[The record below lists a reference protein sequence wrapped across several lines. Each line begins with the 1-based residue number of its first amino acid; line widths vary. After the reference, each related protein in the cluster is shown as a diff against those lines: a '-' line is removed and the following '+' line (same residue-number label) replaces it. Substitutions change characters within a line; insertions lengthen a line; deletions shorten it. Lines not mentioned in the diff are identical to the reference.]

1 MAVGRRVRWLIAGVV
16 VVVAVV
22 VAVWPRGQQPAPS
35 PAAAPPSPVD
45 LAPARAAAHLAPCP
59 TAPKP
64 ASTAVSTG
72 LHVTVTCLANGTP
85 VDLASVLGDAPALVN
100 VWASWC
106 VPCQQELPAL
116 DSYAATPG
124 AIRVIGV
131 QVQSPQQDGLALL
144 TGLHVRH
151 LPMVIDTT
159 GAASKALRLPVGL
172 PVSYVVKPDGTATL
186 VTSPARVLDS
196 VAQVRQAVATYL
208 GGVQ

>member
-1 MAVGRRVRWLIAGVV
+1 MTVGRRLRWLIAGVV

-22 VAVWPRGQQPAPS
+22 VALWPRGQQPSPS
-35 PAAAPPSPVD
+35 PAAGPPSPVD
-45 LAPARAAAHLAPCP
+45 LAPARAAAHLPSCP
-59 TAPKP
+59 TGPKP
-64 ASTAVSTG
+64 ASTT
-72 LHVTVTCLANGTP
+72 LDVTVTCLANGTR

-131 QVQSPQQDGLALL
+131 QVQSPQQDGLQLL
-144 TGLHVRH
+144 TGLRVRH
-151 LPMVIDTT
+151 LPMVIDTM

-172 PVSYVVKPDGTATL
+172 PVSYLVKPDGTATL
-186 VTSPARVLDS
+186 ITSPARVLDS

-208 GGVQ
+208 GGVR